1 MQHQL
6 QWRSQNIGNNRTLEW
21 PHRQQKVG
29 SETSLGLWD
38 NLWVLQIS
46 SLGEQ
51 ACPSLWCSED
61 HESQISLTIF
71 IISIL
76 TFALIQ
82 GNLDWENVYIRLVCR
97 QVYGTL
103 LIIYLGWL
111 SPLLVAPTLIK
122 CPGLYKKAEWTS
134 PGEQVPFF
142 LGLSFCAS
150 FYMSLEFLYRLPVMM
165 DSNT

>member
-1 MQHQL
+1 MLITVWQQL
-6 QWRSQNIGNNRTLEW
+6 QWRSQNIGNNRTVER
-21 PHRQQKVG
+21 PQRQQKVG
-29 SETSLGLWD
+29 SETILSLWD
-38 NLWVLQIS
+38 NLWVLQMS
-46 SLGEQ
+46 GLGKW

-61 HESQISLTIF
+61 HESLISLIIF

-97 QVYGTL
+97 QVHETL
-103 LIIYLGWL
+103 LNIYLGWL
-111 SPLLVAPTLIK
+111 SPLWVAPPLIK
-122 CPGLYKKAEWTS
+122 CPRLYKKAEWTS

-150 FYMSLEFLYRLPVMM
+150 F
-165 DSNT
+165 